1 MRRSPTL
8 YAFLALALASV
19 SSLPAQTTHPDF
31 SGTWLLDSA
40 KSQAPT
46 LPATSTLSVTQSDKL
61 LTIEQTSSSAMGSRT
76 TKLVYRIDGSPSK
89 NTFPAPGG
97 GSIDFNSNVDW
108 SGQTLVI
115 TTTADLN
122 GGFKQVERWTVSDGG
137 KQLVVNGDIAVSGQ
151 SATAKMVYTKKS

>member
-1 MRRSPTL
+1 MRRSTTL
-8 YAFLALALASV
+8 NVFFTLALACASSV
-19 SSLPAQTTHPDF
+19 SAQATHPDF
-31 SGTWLLDSA
+31 SGTWQLDSA

-76 TKLVYRIDGSPSK
+76 TRLVYRIDGSPSK

-97 GSIDFNSNVDW
+97 ASIDFNSNVEW

-115 TTTADLN
+115 TTTADLS

-151 SATAKMVYTKKS
+151 TATAKMVYTKKS